1 MTRLLPRLQAAGLDE
16 RSCLSAFMELTLQV
30 KNAEMGEYLRAQFK
44 PETFENYYR
53 EKLKPFRKME
63 KSLYLNRATVKEYLT
78 MGYDLQTLCRLVMTD
93 PEGNQISPEDWMRE
107 LLTMKL
113 HQPEKNTED
122 YTKAPGEQQET
133 PQVDSV
139 HWMLTRLFWRMH
151 GGVNRNVDPHG
162 HIYQS
167 SPCA

>member
-1 MTRLLPRLQAAGLDE
+1 
-16 RSCLSAFMELTLQV
+16 
-30 KNAEMGEYLRAQFK
+30 MGEYLRAQFK